1 MASFLCFR
9 LHGPLA
15 SWGDVAVGERRP
27 TSPHPS
33 RSAVLG
39 LVAAALGVRR
49 DDADGWGALDAGVG
63 FASRTDSPGQLLVD
77 FHTAQGPSEKLL
89 RADERE
95 ARRRRAPWH
104 RPSTRKAELAFG
116 RSELD
121 TLLSS
126 RQYRLDALWT
136 VALWARSGASTSIW
150 SLEQMKEALRRPA
163 FVPYLG
169 RKSCPLDVPLEPQTV
184 EALNP
189 VAAMSLARFGTDEL
203 LALLLATG
211 RGAATVQWE
220 DAWADLSPDQTVRR
234 RDRVLSR
241 SRWQFT
247 EREEHQQA
255 WNPAPKG
262 GNHVPEQG

>member
-1 MASFLCFR
+1 MPSFLCFR

-15 SWGDVAVGERRP
+15 SWGEIAVGERRP
-27 TSPHPS
+27 SAPHPS

-39 LVAAALGVRR
+39 ILAAALGVRR
-49 DDADGWGALDAGVG
+49 DDSDAWGSLDAGIG
-63 FASRTDSPGQLLVD
+63 FASRTEAPGQLLVD
-77 FHTAQGPSEKLL
+77 FHTAQGPGEKLL

-95 ARRRRAPWH
+95 ARKRKAPWH
-104 RPSTRKAELAFG
+104 RPATRKEELAFA
-116 RSELD
+116 RADLD

-136 VALWARSGASTSIW
+136 VALWAKEGAALPWSIDA
-150 SLEQMKEALRRPA
+150 MRDALRRPT

-169 RKSCPLDVPLEPQTV
+169 RKSCPLDVPLEPQVV
-184 EALNP
+184 EAPDP
-189 VAAMSLARFGTDEL
+189 VTAIASAGFGTDEL
-203 LALLLATG
+203 LAMVIAGG
-211 RGAATVQWE
+211 RGSATVQWE
-220 DAWADLSPDQTVRR
+220 GAWPGLAPEQTVRR

-247 EREEHQQA
+247 EREEHQKA
-255 WNPAPKG
+255 WSAAPEK